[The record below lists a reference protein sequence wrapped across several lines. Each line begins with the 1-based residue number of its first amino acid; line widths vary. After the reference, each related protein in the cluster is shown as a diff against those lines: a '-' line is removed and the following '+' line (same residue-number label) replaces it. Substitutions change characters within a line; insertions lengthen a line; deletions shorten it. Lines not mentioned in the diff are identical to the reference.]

1 MIGGREV
8 FVATQGEASV
18 AGVEATN
25 SKVSVV
31 DGNFVVES
39 DNATSVA
46 VYNLAGQKVAEQAF
60 AGKATIKASDFAKG
74 IYVLK
79 FNDNT
84 VLKLTK

>member
-1 MIGGREV
+1 MKIIYW
-8 FVATQGEASV
+8 
-18 AGVEATN
+18 
-25 SKVSVV
+25 
-31 DGNFVVES
+31 S
-39 DNATSVA
+39 D
-46 VYNLAGQKVAEQAF
+46 